1 MGELISPLRLDRP
14 MARRKNGRNNN
25 KLTKFKKVEP
35 AVLTMAF
42 TALVPKG
49 EGGADGT
56 LSQYLDISQVT
67 SLMNRRFMRQG
78 LNWAVGG
85 FKFATLPTLTG
96 GVVDGSVLVGKLPT
110 TWTMSNA
117 WHKGLASWEDM
128 NDDALEETPSVRPRF
143 MDFKVYADDVH
154 HAAGFPANMVPI
166 SNAGVAAT
174 LGEWESSKLRI
185 PVGLAAP
192 GDTTEREIIATGASY
207 PGPGASGV
215 DAVSLI
221 EGYAASRGLPD
232 IRDPNAPDDAPD
244 TDGLT
249 PENWMA
255 ALKNEGTEQ
264 ISGVLEDLIT
274 ENNQAPY
281 PFENAQ
287 VPGAAPGVVFTDTQY
302 PGGANQLT
310 GLEIH
315 DFDTFTATTVGGIS
329 RLKGGLF
336 PCGLV
341 KFFYVNNSQE
351 SDYTVTLLV
360 DLVPGN
366 HRGYLAEP
374 MQDM

>member
-1 MGELISPLRLDRP
+1 
-14 MARRKNGRNNN
+14 MARGRNNN

-42 TALVPKG
+42 TAVVPKG

-67 SLMNRRFMRQG
+67 SLLNRRFMRQG

-85 FKFATLPTLTG
+85 FKLATLPTLTG
-96 GVVDGSVLVGKLPT
+96 GVVDGSVLIAKLPA
-110 TWTMSNA
+110 TWTMSNS
-117 WHKGLASWEDM
+117 WHKGFSAWSKM
-128 NDDALEETPSVRPRF
+128 NDHALEDNESIRPRF
-143 MDFKVYADDVH
+143 LDFKIFADEVH
-154 HAAGFPANMVPI
+154 HAAGFAANMVPV
-166 SNAGVAAT
+166 SAAGDVAT
-174 LGEWESSKLRI
+174 LGEWEPSSIFTPNAADIL
-185 PVGLAAP
+185 PAVGTDTMNEFEVIAVGANFP
-192 GDTTEREIIATGASY
+192 GG
-207 PGPGASGV
+207 GASGHN
-215 DAVSLI
+215 AVSLI
-221 EGYAASRGLPD
+221 EGYGSSRRLPAV
-232 IRDPNAPDDAPD
+232 RDPNAPADADDTA
-244 TDGLT
+244 GGT
-249 PENWMA
+249 PNNWMTA
-255 ALKNEGTEQ
+255 MFNEGTTQSHEVLDDM
-264 ISGVLEDLIT
+264 IS
-274 ENNQAPY
+274 ENNIAPY

-310 GLEIH
+310 GMEIH
-315 DFDTFTATTVGGIS
+315 DFDTFTPTTVGGMS

-341 KFFYVNNSQE
+341 KFYYVNNSQE

-360 DLVPGN
+360 DLVPGH